1 MAKKSTNTEETKQS
15 TVVLNDEVKV
25 NPTQDN
31 TTNSGSDTPED
42 TTQDP
47 TQDPVENTEGDSGDN
62 CPPAGDCSNPDH
74 VCTCKPGHCPNKDC
88 KSGHYWTEGDKTVQY
103 LYHYD
108 DETETK
114 VDDADHR
121 MVNPIYEAPKDPEP
135 PKDPDPVVP
144 TPDPSKPN
152 PGQTPDTPS
161 NDCGDEVAEPW
172 AHDELLQ
179 DADGHTGLERE
190 LRLHCG
196 VTYDV
201 VKMWLDEIAS
211 ATDKDAVIAKIAWH
225 IPTGGPKSIKVHH
238 KEKIIAALNVLK

>member
-15 TVVLNDEVKV
+15 TVVLNDEV
-25 NPTQDN
+25 NPIQD
-31 TTNSGSDTPED
+31 TTIQDVVQDVAKDTPTSTD
-42 TTQDP
+42 
-47 TQDPVENTEGDSGDN
+47 
-62 CPPAGDCSNPDH
+62 AFDCSNPDH
-74 VCTCKPGHCPNKDC
+74 VCTCKPGHCPNKNC
-88 KSGHYWTEGDKTVQY
+88 KSGHYWTKGTESDQY

-108 DETETK
+108 SDDESIKLE
-114 VDDADHR
+114 DEDHR
-121 MVNPIYEAPKDPEP
+121 KENPIYKAPETPKDPEP
-135 PKDPDPVVP
+135 SKPGE
-144 TPDPSKPN
+144 TKPN
-152 PGQTPDTPS
+152 PGQTPDIPS
-161 NDCGDEVAEPW
+161 NDCGPELEEPW

-211 ATDKDAVIAKIAWH
+211 ATDKDAVIDKIAWH

-238 KEKIIAALNVLK
+238 KAKIVEALKALK

>member
-15 TVVLNDEVKV
+15 TVVLNDEV
-25 NPTQDN
+25 NPIQD
-31 TTNSGSDTPED
+31 TNI
-42 TTQDP
+42 QNV
-47 TQDPVENTEGDSGDN
+47 VENTPTPIN
-62 CPPAGDCSNPDH
+62 AGDCSNPNH

-88 KSGHYWTEGDKTVQY
+88 KSGHYWTEGTEKDQY

-108 DETETK
+108 TDDESIKLE
-114 VDDADHR
+114 DEDHR
-121 MVNPIYEAPKDPEP
+121 KENPIYKAPEP
-135 PKDPDPVVP
+135 PKDPESPISP
-144 TPDPSKPN
+144 APSD
-152 PGQTPDTPS
+152 G
-161 NDCGDEVAEPW
+161 CGPEVAEPW
-172 AHDELLQ
+172 AHDKLLQ

-211 ATDKDAVIAKIAWH
+211 ATDKNAVIAKIAWH

-238 KEKIIAALNVLK
+238 KEKIVDALKALK

>member
-15 TVVLNDEVKV
+15 TVVLNDEVKA
-25 NPTQDN
+25 N
-31 TTNSGSDTPED
+31 
-42 TTQDP
+42 P
-47 TQDPVENTEGDSGDN
+47 TQDPVENTEDTPTPTD
-62 CPPAGDCSNPDH
+62 AGDCSNPDH
-74 VCTCKPGHCPNKDC
+74 TCTCKPGHCPNKDC
-88 KSGHYWTEGDKTVQY
+88 KSGHYWTEGTESDQY

-108 DETETK
+108 SEDETIKLE
-114 VDDADHR
+114 DADHR
-121 MVNPIYEAPKDPEP
+121 KANPNYKVPEP
-135 PKDPDPVVP
+135 PKDPE
-144 TPDPSKPN
+144 PSN
-152 PGQTPDTPS
+152 PGPEPSNPGGSTEDPDQIPS
-161 NDCGDEVAEPW
+161 NDCGPEVEEPW

-179 DADGHTGLERE
+179 DADGYTGLERE

-238 KEKIIAALNVLK
+238 KEKIIAALNALK

>member
-15 TVVLNDEVKV
+15 TVVLNDEV
-25 NPTQDN
+25 NPIQD
-31 TTNSGSDTPED
+31 TTIKDVEDTPA
-42 TTQDP
+42 P
-47 TQDPVENTEGDSGDN
+47 IN
-62 CPPAGDCSNPDH
+62 AGDCSNPAH

-88 KSGHYWTEGDKTVQY
+88 KSGHYWTEGTESDQY

-108 DETETK
+108 SDDETIKLEDK
-114 VDDADHR
+114 DHR
-121 MVNPIYEAPKDPEP
+121 KENPNYKAPEP
-135 PKDPDPVVP
+135 PKDPDPSKP
-144 TPDPSKPN
+144 GETKPN

-161 NDCGDEVAEPW
+161 NDCGPELEEPW

-179 DADGHTGLERE
+179 DADGYTGLERE

-201 VKMWLDEIAS
+201 VKMWLDEIAT
-211 ATDKDAVIAKIAWH
+211 ATDKDAVIDKIAWH

-238 KEKIIAALNVLK
+238 KAKIVEALKALK

>member
-15 TVVLNDEVKV
+15 TVVLNDEV
-25 NPTQDN
+25 NPIQ
-31 TTNSGSDTPED
+31 DTP
-42 TTQDP
+42 TP
-47 TQDPVENTEGDSGDN
+47 IN
-62 CPPAGDCSNPDH
+62 AGDCSNPDH

-88 KSGHYWTEGDKTVQY
+88 KSGHYWTEGTESDQY

-108 DETETK
+108 SDDETIKLE
-114 VDDADHR
+114 DADHR
-121 MVNPIYEAPKDPEP
+121 KANPKYKVPEP
-135 PKDPDPVVP
+135 PKDQE
-144 TPDPSKPN
+144 PSKPN
-152 PGQTPDTPS
+152 PEPSKPNPEPSNPGGSTQDPDQIPS
-161 NDCGDEVAEPW
+161 NDCGPELEEPW

-201 VKMWLDEIAS
+201 VKMWLDEIAT
-211 ATDKDAVIAKIAWH
+211 ATDKDAVIDKIAWH

-238 KEKIIAALNVLK
+238 KAKIVEALKALK

>member
-15 TVVLNDEVKV
+15 TVVLNDEV
-25 NPTQDN
+25 NPIQD
-31 TTNSGSDTPED
+31 TTIQDVVEDTPTPTD
-42 TTQDP
+42 TF
-47 TQDPVENTEGDSGDN
+47 
-62 CPPAGDCSNPDH
+62 DCSNPDH

-88 KSGHYWTEGDKTVQY
+88 KSGHYWTEGTESDQY

-108 DETETK
+108 SDDETIKLE
-114 VDDADHR
+114 DEDHR
-121 MVNPIYEAPKDPEP
+121 KENPIYKVPEP
-135 PKDPDPVVP
+135 PKDQE
-144 TPDPSKPN
+144 PSNPGGSTQD

-161 NDCGDEVAEPW
+161 NDCGPELEEPW

-201 VKMWLDEIAS
+201 VKMWLDEIAT
-211 ATDKDAVIAKIAWH
+211 ATDKDAVIDKIAWH

-238 KEKIIAALNVLK
+238 KAKIVEALKALK

>member
-25 NPTQDN
+25 NPIQDDN
-31 TTNSGSDTPED
+31 ANSDSDT
-42 TTQDP
+42 Q
-47 TQDPVENTEGDSGDN
+47 EG
-62 CPPAGDCSNPDH
+62 AGPGNSDCSNPNH

-88 KSGHYWTEGDKTVQY
+88 KSGHYWTEGTEKDQY

-108 DETETK
+108 SDDETIKLE
-114 VDDADHR
+114 DEDHR
-121 MVNPIYEAPKDPEP
+121 KANPNYKVPEP
-135 PKDPDPVVP
+135 PKDQEASKPGEI
-144 TPDPSKPN
+144 KPN
-152 PGQTPDTPS
+152 PGPSKPGGSTEDPDQIPS
-161 NDCGDEVAEPW
+161 NDCGPEVEEPW

-179 DADGHTGLERE
+179 DADEHTGLERE

-201 VKMWLDEIAS
+201 VKMWLDEIAT
-211 ATDKDAVIAKIAWH
+211 ATDKDAVIDKIAWH

-238 KEKIIAALNVLK
+238 KAKIVEALKALK

>member
-15 TVVLNDEVKV
+15 TVVLNDEV
-25 NPTQDN
+25 NPI
-31 TTNSGSDTPED
+31 P
-42 TTQDP
+42 
-47 TQDPVENTEGDSGDN
+47 DPVENT
-62 CPPAGDCSNPDH
+62 PAPTNAGNCSNPDH

-88 KSGHYWTEGDKTVQY
+88 KSGHYWAEGTEKDQY

-108 DETETK
+108 DDKETK
-114 VDDADHR
+114 LEDADHR
-121 MVNPIYEAPKDPEP
+121 TENPIYKAPKP
-135 PKDPDPVVP
+135 P
-144 TPDPSKPN
+144 KPN
-152 PGQTPDTPS
+152 PDQTPDTPS
-161 NDCGDEVAEPW
+161 NDCGHEVEEPW

-201 VKMWLDEIAS
+201 VKMWLDEIKTANN
-211 ATDKDAVIAKIAWH
+211 KDAVIDKIAWH

-238 KEKIIAALNVLK
+238 KEKIIAALNALK

>member
-15 TVVLNDEVKV
+15 TVVLNDDTTIQNIVE
-25 NPTQDN
+25 DN
-31 TTNSGSDTPED
+31 TITTTDTF
-42 TTQDP
+42 
-47 TQDPVENTEGDSGDN
+47 
-62 CPPAGDCSNPDH
+62 DCSNPDH

-88 KSGHYWTEGDKTVQY
+88 KSGHYWTKGTESDQY

-108 DETETK
+108 SDDETIKLE
-114 VDDADHR
+114 DDDHR
-121 MVNPIYEAPKDPEP
+121 KENPIYKAPETPKDPEP
-135 PKDPDPVVP
+135 
-144 TPDPSKPN
+144 SKPGGSTQD
-152 PGQTPDTPS
+152 PGQKPDTPS
-161 NDCGDEVAEPW
+161 NDCGPELGEPW

-201 VKMWLDEIAS
+201 VKMWLDEIAT
-211 ATDKDAVIAKIAWH
+211 ATDKDAVIYKIAWH

-238 KEKIIAALNVLK
+238 KAKIIAALNALK